1 MALETI
7 YELTVHTKSPCAQN
21 EGIRFTEAQACA
33 CMARGVLANGARE
46 KEEERICDGERE
58 FGFSRIRPKEHK
70 ARVRKPHSESLH
82 SITDESVSG
91 LLELGKANRCSL
103 RWPAN

>member
-1 MALETI
+1 MDFLKHLSLASEGTLTVALETI

-58 FGFSRIRPKEHK
+58 FGFEDTSQRAQSASAETTLGT
-70 ARVRKPHSESLH
+70 ASLH
-82 SITDESVSG
+82 
-91 LLELGKANRCSL
+91 NR
-103 RWPAN
+103 